1 MIYAVGCAS
10 KTNHLLTVPEKCSI
24 HIAIKTKKKRE
35 GGKERERERERHA
48 YQVPI
53 DYSEKE
59 DSVFDSP

>member
-10 KTNHLLTVPEKCSI
+10 KTNLLLTVPEKYSI
-24 HIAIKTKKKRE
+24 HITIKTKKKKKRE
-35 GGKERERERERHA
+35 GGRERERKHA

-59 DSVFDSP
+59 DGVFDSP